1 MKSPHYLLPI
11 IAFFIWAVGCP
22 EVLSQ
27 TRTLTG
33 VVADSLQNPLE
44 NANIIAKPL
53 AEGANLR
60 FAISDAKGR
69 YRLEL
74 DKNTAYQIIVSYLGF
89 LEQIFE
95 LQPDNPTQTHNFFL
109 QESGEQLD
117 EITLTHEFKPIVIKK
132 DTVTYNVSS
141 FASGNERKMREILEK
156 LPGVEV
162 DKDGGVTYQGRK
174 INKML
179 VENKPFFGGGSK
191 LAVENIPADAL
202 EKIEVIDDYNE
213 VALLKNVNDSDQLA
227 MNVKLKKDKKKF
239 VFGDLEAGAGNDEHY
254 NTHAALFYY
263 SPKTNVSF
271 IGNLNDVGKETFT
284 FSDFMRFE
292 GGISNLLRNTRSFNS
307 GLRLFMDAN
316 RDVAENTSEF
326 AAVNIDQ
333 ELNGKFSLSGYLLF
347 SKSRLRTGSE
357 TFNRFFLTDT
367 VQTEDRQNSG
377 TDRNLLGIAKARITY
392 KPNKNSEWY
401 YDINVKAS
409 GNESADRL
417 NVFDGLTNT
426 RFNTFRDAGSFNA
439 TQFLEWHRSAN
450 PKKTTSLV
458 INHIYE
464 RTTPD
469 NQWIVDRPFLQGFI
483 PLIDDEVFNVKQVN
497 EESSNYLDVLF
508 KNYWVLNGNNH
519 LYFTIGNTFSDDFL
533 QTTEEQIL
541 TGGSINNFEN
551 AGFGNDLRLRQIDA
565 YTGLEYKFR
574 WGIST
579 HTAGIFLHHYYW
591 ETRQNNGN
599 NTTQTWRLQPEWTS
613 NVEFNNSEKL
623 VFKYKL
629 DNSLPQPDYFL
640 SNFTLQSYNFVL
652 RGNPQL
658 KQERFHTFA
667 LNYNKTSMFRGLMLF
682 ANLNY
687 NHKERSIRQQ
697 TQQEGINRFNSP
709 VFTDNPENNWNF
721 NANLRKLIYKFTA
734 TVSSRWNHSDYI
746 QNINGSRTENTSINT
761 QFGGSLKTNF
771 KKVPVLKVGFQRSW
785 NSFSSDLNLSRFRND
800 LFEAELEYDFLKSFT
815 IRADYSAA
823 KNRNILTQQNI
834 RFETGNAS
842 LSYKKKNSPWS
853 FDLSVTNFINNASRN
868 SNSFSELL
876 VTEQSVFIL
885 PRIWLLT
892 VRYKL

>member
-1 MKSPHYLLPI
+1 MIL
-11 IAFFIWAVGCP
+11 A
-22 EVLSQ
+22 Q
-27 TRTLTG
+27 TRVVTG
-33 VVADSLQNPLE
+33 VVADSLNNPLE

-53 AEGANLR
+53 SENANLR
-60 FAISDAKGR
+60 FAISDNKGR

-74 DKNTAYQIIVSYLGF
+74 EAAVSYDILLSYLGYQDQTVRITPGDGRQTLNF
-89 LEQIFE
+89 LM
-95 LQPDNPTQTHNFFL
+95 

-117 EITLTHEFKPIVIKK
+117 EITLTHEFKPVVVKK

-141 FASGNERKMREILEK
+141 FASGNERKMKEVLEK

-162 DKDGGVTYQGRK
+162 DKNGGVTFQGRK

-202 EKIEVIDDYNE
+202 DKIEIIDDYNE

-227 MNVKLKKDKKKF
+227 MNVKLKEDKKKF
-239 VFGDLEAGAGNDEHY
+239 IFGDLEAGLGNDEHY

-292 GGISNLLRNTRSFNS
+292 GGISNLLRNTRGFSS

-333 ELNGKFSLSGYLLF
+333 ELNSKFSVSGYLLF
-347 SKSRLRTGSE
+347 SKNRLRTASQ
-357 TFNRFFLTDT
+357 TFNRFFLPDT
-367 VQTEDRQNSG
+367 TQIENRLNTG
-377 TDRNLLGIAKARITY
+377 TIRNLLGVAKARVTY
-392 KPNKNSEWY
+392 TPNKNSEWY
-401 YDINVKAS
+401 YDVNAKAS
-409 GNESADRL
+409 DNENTDRL
-417 NVFDGLTNT
+417 GVFDGLNNTN
-426 RFNTFRDAGSFNA
+426 FNTFRDAGSLNL

-469 NQWIVDRPFLQGFI
+469 NQWIVDRPFLEGFI
-483 PLIDDEVFNVKQVN
+483 PLIDDRNFNVKQVK
-497 EESSNYLDVLF
+497 EESSNYLDALY
-508 KNYWVLNGNNH
+508 KHYWIINGNNH
-519 LYFTIGNTFSDDFL
+519 LYFSLGNTFSDDYL
-533 QTTEEQIL
+533 QTVENQLLSDGE
-541 TGGSINNFEN
+541 INNFQT
-551 AGFGNDLRLRQIDA
+551 AGFGNDLRLRENDFFGGI
-565 YTGLEYKFR
+565 EYKFR

-579 HTAGIFLHHYYW
+579 HTAGLFLHRYYW

-599 NTTQTWRLQPEWTS
+599 ETNQTWRLQPEWTS

-629 DNSLPQPDYFL
+629 DNTLPQADNFV
-640 SNFTLQSYNFVL
+640 SNFTLQSYNFVF

-658 KQERFHTFA
+658 KQERIHTFA
-667 LNYNKTSMFRGLMLF
+667 LNYNKTSIYRGLMLF

-687 NHKERSIRQQ
+687 NHKEKSIRQQ
-697 TQQEGINRFNSP
+697 TEQEGINRFNTP
-709 VFTDNPENNWNF
+709 IFTDNPENNWSF
-721 NANLRKLIYKFTA
+721 NTNIRKVVYKFTA
-734 TVSSRWNHSDYI
+734 TLNSRWNQSDYI
-746 QNINGSRTENTSINT
+746 QNINNNRTENTSVNT
-761 QFGGSLKTNF
+761 TLGGSLKTNF
-771 KKVPVLKVGFQRSW
+771 KKVPTLKVGFQRSW
-785 NSFSSDLNLSRFRND
+785 NSFSSDVNLSRFRND
-800 LFEAELEYDFLKSFT
+800 VFEAEFEYDFLKLFT
-815 IRADYSAA
+815 LRADYEAS
-823 KNRNILTQQNI
+823 KNRNILTQQNV

-842 LSYKKKNSPWS
+842 LSYKKENSPWS
-853 FDLSVTNFINNASRN
+853 FEVNVTNFINNASRN
-868 SNSFSELL
+868 TNSFSDLL
-876 VTEQSVFIL
+876 VTEQSTFIL
-885 PRIWLLT
+885 PRIWLFT